1 MENNEQMTRKEV
13 LTIKLKTLKKEHREL
28 DQKILTLIEIHP
40 SDQFTLRLMKKK
52 KLLLKDQISRLEDEL
67 TPDIIA

>member
-13 LTIKLKTLKKEHREL
+13 LTIKLKTLKKGHREL
-28 DQKILTLIEIHP
+28 DQKISRLIEIYP
-40 SDQFTLRLMKKK
+40 SDQFTLRLLKKR

>member
-13 LTIKLKTLKKEHREL
+13 LTIKLKTLKKGHHEL
-28 DQKILTLIEIHP
+28 DQKISTLIEIYP
-40 SDQFTLRLMKKK
+40 SDQFTLRLMKKR

>member
-13 LTIKLKTLKKEHREL
+13 LTIKLKTLKKVHREL
-28 DQKILTLIEIHP
+28 DQKISTLIEIYP
-40 SDQFTLRLMKKK
+40 SDQFTLRLLKKR
-52 KLLLKDQISRLEDEL
+52 KLLLEDRVSRLEDEI

>member
-1 MENNEQMTRKEV
+1 MTNNEQMTRKEV
-13 LTIKLKTLKKEHREL
+13 LTMKLKALKKGHREL
-28 DQKILTLIEIHP
+28 DQKISTLIEKSP
-40 SDQFTLRLMKKK
+40 SDQFTLRLFKKR